1 MSENKQYILQEREKG
16 NVLISEDVIATIAA
30 HAVSEVEGIA
40 SLSVKPG
47 AEIVE
52 MLGKKFWGKGI
63 VVSIGE
69 NQEVFIDCNVVLHY
83 GQSVIAV
90 SQAVQTAVYSAV
102 ESFANLTIGAV
113 NVNVCGIVRQ

>member
-1 MSENKQYILQEREKG
+1 MADNKQYVLQEREKG

-40 SLSVKPG
+40 GLNTKPG
-47 AEIVE
+47 AELVE

-63 VVSIGE
+63 AVSVGE
-69 NQEVFIDCNVVLHY
+69 NQEVYIECNVILYY

-90 SQAVQTAVYSAV
+90 SQAVQSAVYSAV

>member
-1 MSENKQYILQEREKG
+1 MADNKQYVLQEREKG
-16 NVLISEDVIATIAA
+16 NVMISEDVIATIAA

-40 SLSVKPG
+40 GLNVKPG
-47 AEIVE
+47 AEFIE

-63 VVSIGE
+63 VVTVGE
-69 NQEVFIDCNVVLHY
+69 NQEVYIECNVILYY

-90 SQAVQTAVYSAV
+90 SQAVQTAVYGAV

>member
-1 MSENKQYILQEREKG
+1 MADNKQYVLQEREKG

-30 HAVSEVEGIA
+30 HAVGEVEGIA
-40 SLSVKPG
+40 GLSVKPG

-63 VVSIGE
+63 VVSVGE
-69 NQEVFIDCNVVLHY
+69 NQEVYIECNVILYY

-90 SQAVQTAVYSAV
+90 SQAVQAAVYSAV

>member
-1 MSENKQYILQEREKG
+1 MADNKQYVLQEREKG

-30 HAVSEVEGIA
+30 HAVNEVEGIA
-40 SLSVKPG
+40 GLNVKPG
-47 AEIVE
+47 AEFVE

-63 VVSIGE
+63 VVTVGE
-69 NQEVFIDCNVVLHY
+69 NQEVYIECNVILYY
-83 GQSVIAV
+83 GQSVITV
-90 SQAVQTAVYSAV
+90 SQAVQAAVYSAV

>member
-1 MSENKQYILQEREKG
+1 MADNKQYVLQEREKG

-30 HAVSEVEGIA
+30 HAVGEVEGIA

-52 MLGKKFWGKGI
+52 MLGKKFWGRGI
-63 VVSIGE
+63 VVSVGE
-69 NQEVFIDCNVVLHY
+69 NQEVYIECNVILYY

-90 SQAVQTAVYSAV
+90 SQAVQAAVYSAV